1 MESSRRVFSPGR
13 IILTVCFGRSFG
25 LIGPPTPFEGRYRD
39 SLVYE
44 RTILPR
50 KRVVRIEVLRSV
62 VYNKEE
68 SSCLFVH
75 KGPFY
80 GIYRV
85 ILFTK
90 GVSMCMVPFL
100 GDNTG
105 TPAGLMEH
113 VQMKRQK

>member
-1 MESSRRVFSPGR
+1 MKDLSAQER
-13 IILTVCFGRSFG
+13 IAG
-25 LIGPPTPFEGRYRD
+25 
-39 SLVYE
+39 
-44 RTILPR
+44 
-50 KRVVRIEVLRSV
+50 IEVISPI